1 MNEIQTGAPAQNNEK
16 LELADH
22 LLYIAIKYKNAL
34 IGALVLI
41 VCIGGGVFFWIQNQQ
56 NREQEAALQLSR
68 VAPYFDHKEF
78 GIAINGQGKMSGL
91 KKIADDYA
99 GTSSGNMASLII
111 ANAYYLN
118 GNIDSALKAFKS
130 VSIDNR
136 DLAAAALA
144 GAGACY
150 FEKKQFTEAAS
161 AFDDASK
168 KAETTALKSLYLA
181 KEANCFRQ
189 ANQLAKAAELDRKII
204 ADYPLSQGAAI
215 AQQTLWQISGNL

>member
-22 LLYIAIKYKNAL
+22 LLYILIKYRNAL
-34 IGALVLI
+34 IGALVLL

-56 NREQEAALQLSR
+56 NRENEAALQLSK
-68 VAPYFDHKEF
+68 VAPFYDHKEF
-78 GIAINGQGKMSGL
+78 GIAINGQGKMAGL

-99 GTSSGNMASLII
+99 GTSSGNMASLML

-118 GNIDSALKAFKS
+118 GNIDTALNVFKT
-130 VSIDNR
+130 VSIDNK

-144 GAGACY
+144 GSGACY
-150 FEKKQFTEAAS
+150 FEKKQYAEAGKAY
-161 AFDDASK
+161 DEASK